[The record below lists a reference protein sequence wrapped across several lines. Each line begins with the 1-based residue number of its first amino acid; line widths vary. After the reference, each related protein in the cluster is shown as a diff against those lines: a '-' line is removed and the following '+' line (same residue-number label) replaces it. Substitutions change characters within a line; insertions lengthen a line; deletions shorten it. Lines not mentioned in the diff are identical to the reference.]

1 MKIEFPVTRTK
12 ILIPRRRTELV
23 TRKRLMDTLYEL
35 LDNKLVLI
43 AAPAGYGK
51 TSLLIDFISQS
62 DLPFCWYSL
71 DALDKEPQR
80 FIAHFIS
87 SINQRFPKFGQ
98 SSALALNNSTQ
109 DRLNVDSLVT
119 TIINDAYENIRE
131 HFVIVLDDYHLVRE
145 SKMVD
150 HFISRFIQDVDENCH
165 LVIASRT
172 LLTLPDLPLMV
183 ARSQVGGLSFEEL
196 AFRADEIQRFM
207 AQNYHQTINEQ
218 SAQELALQTEGWI
231 TGLLMSTQMMG
242 QEASSRLR
250 VARVSGVGL
259 YEYLAQQVLE
269 QQPAALQEFLLRSS
283 LLEEFTAEF
292 CQEVIGAALHLPDT
306 DWDDLIDHLFR
317 NNLFVLPVGEE
328 QVWLRYHHLFRDF
341 LRERM
346 QRQRPEETRSIQLRL
361 ADVYAAREQ
370 WEQAFIIYQQLG
382 QTEAIADLAE
392 KYGSTMVVRGQ
403 LVTLM
408 DWLNALPAGVRSTRP
423 ALLSLMATV
432 ATMRGDTRQGIQ
444 LFNQAIAMA
453 EKVNDPVLLG
463 RTLVRRSGAAMMLG
477 EHQAALQDAER
488 AMQLDKS
495 DPEMYVIDAEAVRC
509 KGMALH
515 YQGRLIESL
524 TWLGRSLEVYHAL
537 KDEPNIAKVSLELGR
552 VHEALGS
559 YLASEKA
566 YLQALEIWQSAG
578 NTIWQANLLN
588 NLGVLQHLLGD
599 YETAAST
606 LEKAVQLS
614 REGGYPRME
623 AFSLTSIGDLYR
635 DLDATSEALDAYRWA
650 RMIARQIMDS
660 FLIMYLDLSEAN
672 LARAQ
677 NQFFRANELLS
688 SATQHAETSQS
699 IYEKYLCNLE
709 SGCLNLKRK
718 EWVQAVTDLE
728 GAAKFFRNEGFRVE
742 AIRAHLYLMVAYY
755 FSGQAALAVS
765 ISKEMLGLITGPES
779 RHPLVIAGRDVQTYL
794 ETLAT
799 HLEIGGMTTELNE
812 QIKQW
817 EERIPQIRRNL
828 RRRAMAVPFAPPKII
843 IRALGRMQVKIN
855 DRQVSNADWQ
865 TQSCRDLFFL
875 ILAHSEGL
883 SKEDIGAIFWPE
895 SSSAEIKLRFKNNIY
910 RVRHAVGKEAI
921 TLKDDYYYFNR
932 SLDYE
937 YDVESFLREITQAE
951 QSSTT
956 AQKLEHYQ
964 TGLKVYKGSFLPEIE
979 ETWVIAERERLRQL
993 YLDTL
998 LKVAEIYLSEKAF
1011 ENALNY
1017 CQRAL
1022 KEDNCME
1029 DAHRLAMRVYAA
1041 TGSRAA
1047 LVRQY
1052 EDCCKALLEEIDAA
1066 PSPQT
1071 QNLFEL
1077 LMK

>member
-12 ILIPRRRTELV
+12 ILIPRRRAELV
-23 TRKRLMDTLYEL
+23 TRPRLMDTLYEL

-62 DLPFCWYSL
+62 ELPFCWYSL
-71 DALDKEPQR
+71 DTLDREPQR
-80 FIAHFIS
+80 FIAHFIA
-87 SINQRFPKFGQ
+87 SIHQRFPKFGE
-98 SSALALNNSTQ
+98 SSAQALNNSTQ

-150 HFISRFIQDVDENCH
+150 HFISRFVQDIDENCH

-196 AFRADEIQRFM
+196 AFRVEEIQKFM
-207 AQNYHQTINEQ
+207 LQNYNQTLNDQ
-218 SAQELALQTEGWI
+218 SAQDLALQTEGWI

-242 QEASSRLR
+242 KEASSRLR

-269 QQPAALQEFLLRSS
+269 QQPEPLQEFLLRSS

-292 CQEVIGAALHLPDT
+292 CQDVIGAALNLT
-306 DWDDLIDHLFR
+306 EINWDDLIDGLFR

-328 QVWLRYHHLFRDF
+328 QIWLRYHHLFRDF
-341 LRERM
+341 LRERI
-346 QRQRPEETRSIQLRL
+346 QRQRPAEARLIQLRL

-370 WEQAFIIYQQLG
+370 WEQAFVIYQQLG

-408 DWLNALPAGVRSTRP
+408 DWLNAVPAAARSTRP

-432 ATMRGDTRQGIQ
+432 VTMRGDTRQGMP
-444 LFNQAIAMA
+444 LFNQAIAA
-453 EKVNDPVLLG
+453 LEHGGDPVQLG
-463 RTLVRRSGAAMMLG
+463 WALVRRSATAMMLG
-477 EHQAALQDAER
+477 EYQVSLDDAER
-488 AMQLDKS
+488 ALTLSSGK
-495 DPEMYVIDAEAVRC
+495 PELYMIEAEAVRC
-509 KGMALH
+509 KGMAMH
-515 YQGRLIESL
+515 HQGRLVESL
-524 TWLGRSLEVYHAL
+524 TWLGRSLEDYRAL
-537 KDEPNIAKVSLELGR
+537 KDDQNAAKVSLEIGK
-552 VHEALGS
+552 VNEALGS

-566 YLQALEIWQSAG
+566 YIQALEIWQSAG

-635 DLDATSEALDAYRWA
+635 DLEATSEALDAYRWA
-650 RMIARQIMDS
+650 RLIARQIMDR
-660 FLIMYLDLSEAN
+660 FLLMYLDLSEAS

-677 NQFFRANELLS
+677 GQFFRAVELLE
-688 SATQHAETSQS
+688 SAAQLAEESNST
-699 IYEKYLCNLE
+699 YEKHLCEMENG
-709 SGCLNLKRK
+709 SLKVSRK
-718 EWVQAVTDLE
+718 EYSQAIPGLQ
-728 GAAKFFRNEGFRVE
+728 GAAKFFSGEGFRVE
-742 AIRAHLYLMVAYY
+742 AIRTHLYLVVAYY
-755 FSGQAALAVS
+755 YTGSLERAAAS
-765 ISKEMLGLITGPES
+765 SKNLLNLLTGPES
-779 RHPLVIAGRDVQTYL
+779 RHPLVAAGRELRAQL
-794 ETLAT
+794 EALVSKADF
-799 HLEIGGMTTELNE
+799 GGMVSDLLE
-812 QIKQW
+812 QIAQF
-817 EERIPQIRRNL
+817 EERVPQIRRNL
-828 RRRAMAVPFAPPKII
+828 RRRALAVPFAPPRII
-843 IRALGRMQVKIN
+843 IRALGRMQVKAN
-855 DRQVSNADWQ
+855 DRQVSSADWQ

-875 ILAHSEGL
+875 ILAHGEGL
-883 SKEDIGAIFWPE
+883 SKEDIGAIFWPDA
-895 SSSAEIKLRFKNNIY
+895 SPAEIKLRFKNNIY

-921 TLKDDYYYFNR
+921 TLQDDYYYFNR

-937 YDVESFLREITQAE
+937 YDVELFLREITQAE
-951 QSSTT
+951 QTAAT

-964 TGLKVYKGSFLPEIE
+964 ASLKVYKGPFLPEIE

-993 YLDTL
+993 FLDTL

-1011 ENALNY
+1011 ENALGY

-1029 DAHRLAMRVYAA
+1029 DAHRLAMRVHAA

-1071 QNLFEL
+1071 QKLYEL